1 MMWFSFQLAHSAGQ
15 DRAAGVTRL
24 TRLIGSAADRVS
36 GRPARSLA
44 LLLSDAMLLP
54 GPAGDRYPG
63 GRDGV
68 GGRPKRAN
76 RRASPNTTI
85 PPMPVVVP
93 VRTTRAYAPWVPS
106 PPPREAAAAGRPVGR
121 PPRKAP
127 RP

>member
-76 RRASPNTTI
+76 RRAPPNTTN
-85 PPMPVVVP
+85 PARPRGWPVS
-93 VRTTRAYAPWVPS
+93 RTTR
-106 PPPREAAAAGRPVGR
+106 EARWW
-121 PPRKAP
+121 
-127 RP
+127 

>member
-1 MMWFSFQLAHSAGQ
+1 MMWLSFQLAHRAGQ

-68 GGRPKRAN
+68 GGRPKPAN
-76 RRASPNTTI
+76 RRASTNTTI
-85 PPMPVVVP
+85 RPVPVVV
-93 VRTTRAYAPWVPS
+93 
-106 PPPREAAAAGRPVGR
+106 AGRPTVADGR
-121 PPRKAP
+121 WIP
-127 RP
+127 

>member
-68 GGRPKRAN
+68 GGRPKP
-76 RRASPNTTI
+76 PNTRA
-85 PPMPVVVP
+85 PPHTPLPPTPVGVP
-93 VRTTRAYAPWVPS
+93 RR
-106 PPPREAAAAGRPVGR
+106 PPPAADR
-121 PPRKAP
+121 
-127 RP
+127 